1 MGYPMSLLASA
12 NLDALKSKEFRE
24 TVLTSID
31 KAGRWL
37 IYSAGVLSVG
47 SMGAFGALNP
57 DTALIGIG
65 VIMTSAT
72 GVEIVLTGK
81 KGKDDKPTT

>member
-1 MGYPMSLLASA
+1 MALLASA
-12 NLDALKSKEFRE
+12 NLDSLKSKEFRE
-24 TVLTSID
+24 LVLTAID
-31 KAGRWL
+31 KTGRWC

-47 SMGAFGALNP
+47 LMGAFGALDP
-57 DTALIGIG
+57 ETALIAIG

-81 KGKDDKPTT
+81 KGKDATQSN